1 MILDSLKSFERYI
14 TLHERFG
21 KVYEFIKSHDL
32 HTLEEGRHI
41 IEDDNIWCSVSM
53 SEARE
58 EAPLEAHD
66 SFIDIH
72 VILDGTEIMGFRD
85 RAKCLG
91 VGVNYDEAADTAI
104 MKESPEAFISYS
116 DDNFVICFP
125 QDCHAPLMGTG
136 TVRKAVFKVRL

>member
-32 HTLEEGRHI
+32 HTLEEGR
-41 IEDDNIWCSVSM
+41 DNIWCSVSM

-91 VGVNYDEAADTAI
+91 VGVNYDEATDTAI

>member
-32 HTLEEGRHI
+32 HNLEEGRHI

-53 SEARE
+53 SEAQE

-91 VGVNYDEAADTAI
+91 VGVHRHRHHERESRSLHQLFRRQLRHLLPPRLPCTAHGHR
-104 MKESPEAFISYS
+104 Y
-116 DDNFVICFP
+116 C
-125 QDCHAPLMGTG
+125 T
-136 TVRKAVFKVRL
+136 